1 MRWVLATLLLLLGAC
16 DVPLPGGAPSGPS
29 YAVKAEFA
37 DVLDLVPQ
45 AAVKVNDVT
54 VGSVEH
60 IALHGFVAVVTLRV
74 DREVSLPDNAT
85 AAIRQSSLLGEKFVA
100 LDNPVGE
107 SPQGTLGDGD
117 TIPLERTRRGA
128 EVEEVLAAL
137 GLLLNGGGLAQLKT
151 INEEAVKALAGRE
164 ADAKAALHQLD
175 AFVTGLDEQKADI
188 VKAIEALDRLSAD
201 LASQRDTIGKAVEAL
216 APGLTVLAQQREQ
229 LTTALTALKDLST
242 VGVRVIEASKED
254 TVASLRA
261 LQPILDNLVK
271 AGDALPKGLDFA
283 LTYPFPPNVQ
293 KAITG
298 DFVRLH
304 VTADLDATTILSN
317 LAASAAGGLLPPI
330 NLPPL
335 PQLPPLPL
343 PSLPPLPPLPLPTLT
358 ITPLPTILPSGLLP
372 LPPAAPIRVGVDNPS
387 TGEVVLV
394 QGGFDA
400 LLYGGQSA

>member
-1 MRWVLATLLLLLGAC
+1 MTALLLAGC

-29 YAVKAEFA
+29 YVVTAEFA
-37 DVLDLVPQ
+37 DVLDLVPR

-54 VGSVEH
+54 VGSVEE
-60 IALHGFVAVVTLRV
+60 IRLHGFVAVVRLRV
-74 DREVSLPDNAT
+74 GKQVNLPDNAT

-100 LDNPVGE
+100 LANPVDE

-117 TIPLERTRRGA
+117 TIPLDRTKRGA

-151 INEEAVKALAGRE
+151 INEEVVKALTGRE

-175 AFVTGLDEQKADI
+175 SFVSGLEAQKADL

-201 LASQRDTIGKAVEAL
+201 LAAQRDTVGKAVEAL

-229 LTTALTALKDLST
+229 LTMALTALRGLST
-242 VGVRVIEASKED
+242 VGVRVIDASKKD
-254 TVASLRA
+254 TVASLQA

-271 AGDALPKGLDFA
+271 AGDALPKGIDFA
-283 LTYPFPPNVQ
+283 LSYPFPPNARN
-293 KAITG
+293 AISG

-304 VTADLDATTILSN
+304 ATADLDATTILSN
-317 LAASAAGGLLPPI
+317 LLASAGGGGLPPVTI
-330 NLPPL
+330 
-335 PQLPPLPL
+335 PQLPTLPL
-343 PSLPPLPPLPLPTLT
+343 PSLPPLPPLPLPTAT
-358 ITPLPTILPSGLLP
+358 PTILPTGILP
-372 LPPAAPIRVGVDNPS
+372 SLPTPSLPPVRLGVNDPS

-394 QGGFDA
+394 RGGLDA

>member
-1 MRWVLATLLLLLGAC
+1 MRWLLVTVVLVLAGC

-29 YAVKAEFA
+29 YTVTAEFA

-54 VGSVEH
+54 VGSVEN
-60 IALHGFVAVVTLRV
+60 ISLHGFVAVVRLRV
-74 DREVSLPDNAT
+74 DKKVSLPDNAN

-100 LDNPVGE
+100 LANPVGE

-117 TIPLERTRRGA
+117 TIPLDRTRRGA

-151 INEEAVKALAGRE
+151 INEEMVKALTGRE
-164 ADAKAALHQLD
+164 PEAKAALHQLD
-175 AFVTGLDEQKADI
+175 AFVSGLDAQKTDI
-188 VKAIEALDRLSAD
+188 VKAIEALDRLSTD
-201 LASQRDTIGKAVEAL
+201 LAAQRDTIGKAVEAL
-216 APGLTVLAQQREQ
+216 APGLAVLAQQREQ
-229 LTTALTALKDLST
+229 FTTALNALKDLST
-242 VGVRVIEASKED
+242 VGVRVIDASKKD
-254 TVASLRA
+254 TVGTLQA

-271 AGDALPKGLDFA
+271 AGDALPKGIDFA
-283 LTYPFPPNVQ
+283 LSYPFPPNVQ

-304 VTADLDATTILSN
+304 VSADIDAVTILSN
-317 LAASAAGGLLPPI
+317 LAASAGGGLLPPI
-330 NLPPL
+330 TVPL

-343 PSLPPLPPLPLPTLT
+343 PSLPPLPPLPTLTPLPT
-358 ITPLPTILPSGLLP
+358 ILPTILPSGLLP
-372 LPPAAPIRVGVDNPS
+372 APPLPAVRLGVNDPN

-394 QGGFDA
+394 RGGFDA